1 MKKFLLAL
9 CILVGVMGRSQGVNG
24 ALDTALLTQANAM
37 GKAFVSKDYAA
48 FIKYSHP
55 VVVSMMGGRDK
66 MLSDT
71 QESFRSF
78 EEQGVSFINV
88 TFSAP
93 SKILESEGELQ
104 TTFTE
109 IIEMRIPGGKLTA
122 YAKVIALSKDNGA
135 HWYFIDSTDHPIEM
149 MRKIIP
155 SLHPDLELPEHMEAS
170 YEEDTNPKP

>member
-1 MKKFLLAL
+1 MRKFLLAICL
-9 CILVGVMGRSQGVNG
+9 FIVAASHSQGVNG
-24 ALDTALLTQANAM
+24 ALDTAVLAQANAM
-37 GKAFVSKDYAA
+37 GKAFISKDYAS

-66 MLSDT
+66 MLADT
-71 QESFRSF
+71 QESFKTF
-78 EEQGVSFINV
+78 EEEGVSFINV

-109 IIEMRIPGGKLTA
+109 IIEMRVPGGKLTA

-149 MRKIIP
+149 MRKLIP
-155 SLHPDLELPEHMEAS
+155 SLHPDLKLPEHMEAS
-170 YEEDTNPKP
+170 FEEDTKPEP